1 MVLSVVSGFHWGSWS
16 TSPVAKGGTNGYLN
30 RKSWALSKKFRG
42 NLNSN
47 RNAKKGLFL
56 EKKTI
61 NSLIVEQ
68 AVKA

>member
-1 MVLSVVSGFHWGSWS
+1 M
-16 TSPVAKGGTNGYLN
+16 AKGGTSGYLN

-42 NLNSN
+42 NLDSN

-61 NSLIVEQ
+61 NSLIIEQ